1 MNKPSQFTAPRRP
14 TNISLPSDMVD
25 EAKRLSINISQACE
39 TGLQEQV
46 RKALGEEWKRENRQ
60 AIESWNKWIAEN
72 GMPYD
77 EYRDC
82 IPNL

>member
-25 EAKRLSINISQACE
+25 EAKRLGINVSQACE

-60 AIESWNKWIAEN
+60 AIESWNKWIAETVCHMMSIASFN
-72 GMPYD
+72 GA
-77 EYRDC
+77 
-82 IPNL
+82 L

>member
-25 EAKRLSINISQACE
+25 EAKRLGINVSQACE

-60 AIESWNKWIAEN
+60 AIESWNKWIAGN

-77 EYRDC
+77 EYRQF
-82 IPNL
+82 

>member
-14 TNISLPSDMVD
+14 TNVSLPSDMVD
-25 EAKRLSINISQACE
+25 EAKRLGINVSQACE

-60 AIESWNKWIAEN
+60 AIESWNKWATEN

-77 EYRDC
+77 ENRQF
-82 IPNL
+82 

>member
-1 MNKPSQFTAPRRP
+1 MHMNRPSRVNAAKRA
-14 TNISLPSDMVD
+14 TNVSLPGHMVD
-25 EAKRLSINISQACE
+25 EAKRLGINVSQACE

-60 AIESWNKWIAEN
+60 AIESWNKWVAVN

-77 EYRDC
+77 EYRQF
-82 IPNL
+82 